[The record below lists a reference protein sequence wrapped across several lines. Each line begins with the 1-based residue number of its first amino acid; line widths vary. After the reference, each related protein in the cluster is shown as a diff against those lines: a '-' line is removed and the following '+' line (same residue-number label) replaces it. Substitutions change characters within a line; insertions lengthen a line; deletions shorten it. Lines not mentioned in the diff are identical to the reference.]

1 MPDPIE
7 FHFDFSSPYAYLA
20 SEKIDPL
27 AAKYGRAV
35 QWRPMLLGVVFQK
48 LGTAPLVQLPMKGE
62 YSIRDFAR
70 SARYLG
76 VPFSYPSKF
85 PLPTQH
91 AARAYYW
98 LQEQDAGLAREFAH
112 AVFRALFVADR
123 DISDPGVV
131 LEIAA
136 GFAVDRDILA
146 QAVNSPAVK
155 ARLKAE
161 TEAAIAKGMFGSP
174 YIIVDG
180 EAFWG
185 ADRLP
190 QIEQWL
196 ATGGF

>member
-1 MPDPIE
+1 MTEPVQ

-20 SEKIDPL
+20 SEKIDIL
-27 AAKYGRAV
+27 AAKYGREV
-35 QWRPMLLGVVFQK
+35 EWRPMLLGVVFQK

-70 SARYLG
+70 SARFLG
-76 VPFSYPSKF
+76 LPFKYPSKF

-98 LQEQDAGLAREFAH
+98 LEEQDAGLAREFAH

-123 DISDPGVV
+123 DISDPDVV
-131 LEIAA
+131 LGIADA
-136 GFAVDRDILA
+136 LGVHRDILST
-146 QAVNSPAVK
+146 AVNSPAVK
-155 ARLKAE
+155 ARLKEE

-185 ADRLP
+185 VDRLP

-196 ATGGF
+196 AAGGF